1 MDSNQQMQQQASY
14 QPMHAAPEPP
24 KKKSNA
30 PLIVVAILAI
40 VVIAVAAFV
49 IFSQNS
55 GGDQNQQGAE
65 KPQAT
70 DNPQGAATAAD
81 PNHVETADFEF
92 DIPEYYQDKVE
103 WSAEEVDGSDQ
114 MVTVYRKGHPDQAL
128 FWVWSTTS
136 SEDVEM
142 EGDVGTHVVD
152 YVESDGKYIAVS
164 STNWAYMTAYYVTQD
179 VDASYTEEDLRALVD
194 LSTGGR
200 YTFEQVIKM
209 GPEEVG
215 VPDIDFCE
223 KNVVSTLKTK

>member
-1 MDSNQQMQQQASY
+1 
-14 QPMHAAPEPP
+14 MHAAPQPP

-30 PLIVVAILAI
+30 PIIVVAILVI
-40 VVIAVAAFV
+40 VAIAVAAFV

-55 GGDQNQQGAE
+55 GDDQKQQGGTE
-65 KPQAT
+65 TPQAT
-70 DNPQGAATAAD
+70 DNSKGTDAEI
-81 PNHVETADFEF
+81 NSLHVETDDFEF

-103 WSAEEVDGSDQ
+103 WSSESSDGLDQ
-114 MVTVYRKGHPDQAL
+114 LVTVHRKGHPDQAL
-128 FWVWSTTS
+128 FWVWTSTNS
-136 SEDVEM
+136 DDVEM

-152 YVESDGKYIAVS
+152 YIEKDGKYIGVS

-179 VDASYTEEDLRALVD
+179 VDESYTEEDLRELVD

-215 VPDIDFCE
+215 VPDIDFYE
-223 KNVVSTLKTK
+223 KTVVSTLKAK